1 MDDVRLSDITTV
13 NLDKVNYMKQIG
25 SMVVLYLDN
34 GRQLL
39 LTPEESEEL
48 GRVLRER
55 KENREGR

>member
-39 LTPEESEEL
+39 LTPEESKEL

-55 KENREGR
+55 KEIG